1 MAKKLNNNVCKESIF
16 AKIYETYADHIFNF
30 LYFKF
35 GEDLN
40 PEDKMQEAFIK
51 LWKNCKTVSPDK
63 AKSFLFTVANNLML
77 NEAKHKKVV
86 LKYQKSK
93 RANVDNQDPQFLL
106 EEDEYL
112 KKYQKALSNLT
123 DAQRTA
129 FLMNRVEGKRHKQIA
144 EELGISRKAVEKRI
158 YSALKKLRKD
168 IKEI

>member
-1 MAKKLNNNVCKESIF
+1 MAKNLNDNVCKESIF
-16 AKIYETYADHIFNF
+16 AKIYDTYSDHIYNF

-35 GEDLN
+35 GERLN

-51 LWKNCKTVSPDK
+51 LWKNCKKVPPEK

-77 NEAKHKKVV
+77 NEAKHEKVV
-86 LKYQKSK
+86 LKYQKQK

-106 EEDEYL
+106 EEEQYL
-112 KKYQKALSNLT
+112 KKYEKALASLT
-123 DAQRTA
+123 EAQRTA
-129 FLMNRVEGKRHKQIA
+129 FLMNRVEGKKHKEIA

-168 IKEI
+168 IKEL